1 MIHPAP
7 PTDWDSTSAPDRRCW
22 IEHAAVCS
30 ECRDSWIAGDPS
42 RVFTLLADCPV
53 VDEVVEQEALLRL
66 SADIRR
72 EMRSG
77 RPAGRLVRLAA
88 AAVLAAALLAPSAAW
103 LLRDRPDAGVQTVAV
118 AEPVLPLAVVEFLS
132 SPGEARVVDLSV
144 GDTQV
149 VMIFDPRLEL

>member
-1 MIHPAP
+1 MTHPAP

-22 IEHAAVCS
+22 IEHATVCS

-72 EMRSG
+72 EMRSV
-77 RPAGRLVRLAA
+77 RPAGRLVRLVA

-103 LLRDRPDAGVQTVAV
+103 LLRDRP
-118 AEPVLPLAVVEFLS
+118 EPPLPLAIVEFVS